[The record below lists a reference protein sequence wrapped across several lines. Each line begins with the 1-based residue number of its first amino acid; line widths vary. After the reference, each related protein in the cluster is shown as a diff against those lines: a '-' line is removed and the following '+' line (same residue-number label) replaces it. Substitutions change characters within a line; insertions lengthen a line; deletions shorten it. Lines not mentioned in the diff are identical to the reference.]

1 MAILNIRNA
10 EVARTFYNGLG
21 ASFKE
26 SFTLRNGEEGARY
39 YSAFFDEPHG
49 LSEGQRGDVSGLFG
63 AKVNEYTTK
72 DGETKQGVD
81 VTLNSARFSPSDDQP
96 DDDGDSPF

>member
-10 EVARTFYNGLG
+10 EVTRTFYNGLG
-21 ASFKE
+21 AGLKE
-26 SFTLRNGEEGARY
+26 TFTLRSGEEGARY
-39 YSAFFDEPHG
+39 YSAFFEEPHG
-49 LSEGQRGDVSGLFG
+49 LSEGDKGDVSGLFS

-96 DDDGDSPF
+96 EDDGDFPF

>member
-26 SFTLRNGEEGARY
+26 TFTLRNGEEGARY

-72 DGETKQGVD
+72 DGETKHSVD
-81 VTLNSARFSPSDDQP
+81 VTLNNARFSPAEDSG
-96 DDDGDSPF
+96 DDDDSLPF